1 MKEFY
6 EFALIVQKDQYAIS
20 LIDEIDAHS
29 VHGSFVVE
37 KVLTNLMNLG
47 ESIPSSLSEHQLVRL
62 FRAVEHDA
70 IGLDRLCQETTLDN
84 AIDAVLGVQTV
95 LR

>member
-20 LIDEIDAHS
+20 MMDEFDARS
-29 VHGSFVVE
+29 VRGSFVVE
-37 KVLTNLMNLG
+37 KVLTSLMNLG
-47 ESIPSSLSEHQLVRL
+47 ESIPSTLSEHQLVRL

-84 AIDAVLGVQTV
+84 AINAVLTTQMV